1 MKNDEFWENLVLIAK
16 KTKIEHMKYGKITGD
31 FCVSDEADV
40 DLLKKTYFSEK
51 NDDENAIWICPN
63 SFKVGDTVWVEIIP
77 RIGLGYFAN
86 DEADLAEVK
95 TRFPSLKRSCVIC

>member
-40 DLLKKTYFSEK
+40 DLLKKPIFRK
-51 NDDENAIWICPN
+51 RMMMKMP
-63 SFKVGDTVWVEIIP
+63 FGFVQIP
-77 RIGLGYFAN
+77 LR
-86 DEADLAEVK
+86 
-95 TRFPSLKRSCVIC
+95 